1 MKLLLLA
8 LLLSGCSPTTA
19 VDTTVDAA
27 AATVAVAVA
36 QASAPPIFAAKD
48 VAAGVVEAIPSAS
61 APLPVAMPETEQEAA
76 IATAL
81 ITRWEIGSEA
91 QYRRLYAGITCP
103 GGASG
108 PTVGIG
114 YDLGQQSARQIR
126 KDWAGHPQVGALA
139 QGSGVIGDRACR
151 AFRASHRDV
160 RVSIEDA
167 QRVFQMAS
175 LPIYARAAG
184 RALKR
189 GWTDVSGHYRA
200 GMVSLGYNRGW
211 VMAGERRREM
221 RTLRDDCVPQASVPC
236 GQAALVSMCRL
247 WAGTRNGNGL
257 CARRKDEARVIG
269 R

>member
-1 MKLLLLA
+1 MKTLLLA
-8 LLLSGCSPTTA
+8 LLLVGCSPTTA
-19 VDTTVDAA
+19 VDTLDAS
-27 AATVAVAVA
+27 AATVAVTVA
-36 QASAPPIFAAKD
+36 QAAAPSIFASRD
-48 VAAGVVEAIPSAS
+48 VAAEAVEAIPSAAS
-61 APLPVAMPETEQEAA
+61 APAPVAIPETGHETA

-126 KDWAGHPQVGALA
+126 EDWAGHPQVEALA

-151 AFRASHRDV
+151 TFRASHRDV

-221 RTLRDDCVPQASVPC
+221 RTLRDDCVPHANVQC

-247 WAGTRNGNGL
+247 WAGTPNGNGL

-269 R
+269 Q